1 MQPASATTSFALLEE
16 FGEILSYPGEN
27 YLREVDACRN
37 AVAEID
43 AEAAQYLTDFSART
57 DGLAVEELQE
67 LYVQTFD
74 LNPVCALEVGWQLYG
89 DNYDRGNFLVKM
101 RQELGRYGVPE
112 NIELPDHLCHVLPL
126 LACMEAEAAGNF
138 GKASVIPALNK
149 MLAAFEGKN
158 CPYENVLKALSRI
171 LELVSIDT
179 AQEANHV

>member
-1 MQPASATTSFALLEE
+1 MQPASATTSFALLEK

-57 DGLAVEELQE
+57 DALAVEELQE

-101 RQELGRYGVPE
+101 RQELERYGVPE
-112 NIELPDHLCHVLPL
+112 DTELPDHLRHVLPL
-126 LACMEAEAAGNF
+126 LARMEAAEAVSF
-138 GKASVIPALNK
+138 GRASVLPALSK

-158 CPYENVLKALSRI
+158 SPYESALKALSLI
-171 LELVSIDT
+171 LELMT
-179 AQEANHV
+179 RATMQEAHHA